1 MEMIPDARP
10 DRGLEAYLNK
20 GRFVRSIGESVNEL
34 LERTGLSSRMKH
46 REIYGVWEALA
57 GGARARHTRIVS
69 VRGGG
74 VLEIEVDSAPLMH
87 ELEFQ
92 KHGFLKAI
100 QAQVE
105 KPFINRIVFRL
116 GSFEQE

>member
-1 MEMIPDARP
+1 MEMVPDARP

-20 GRFVRSIGESVNEL
+20 GRFVHSIGESVNQF
-34 LERTGLSSRMKH
+34 LERTGLGSRMKH
-46 REIYGVWEALA
+46 REIYGVWEGLA
-57 GGARARHTRIVS
+57 GPARTRHTRVVS
-69 VRGGG
+69 VRRG

-92 KHGFLKAI
+92 KHGFLRVI
-100 QAQVE
+100 QTQVE